1 MNKFIPLSI
10 LLGVALPV
18 LAAPTLVS
26 EQVKQEG
33 KLGIPYQM
41 YKLDNGLTVIL
52 APDKSDPL
60 VHLDVTY
67 HVGSSRETVG
77 KSGFAHFFEH
87 MMFQGS
93 KHVGD
98 QEHMRIINEAG
109 GDMNGTTNK
118 DRTNYYETVPANQ
131 LEKVLWLEA
140 DRMGFLLDAVSQKKF
155 EIQRATVKNERAQRI
170 DSQPYGL
177 VSEKAGEALYPRTH
191 PYSWQPIGYVEDL
204 DRVGVDDLKQFFLRW
219 YGPNNATLTL
229 GGDFD
234 TKQAL
239 AWIEQYFGSIPRGP
253 DVAEP
258 TPEPTPEPVSLPETR
273 YVTLEDKVHLP
284 LLYISYP
291 TVALGDP
298 QEPALDIFAD
308 VLGGSASSM
317 LYQSLVKTGK
327 AIEVGAS
334 HSCEELACTLT
345 VYAYPNPAQDGSLK
359 TLKGE
364 VDKVIGD
371 FANRGIKPADL
382 EKAISSYRA
391 AAIWGLDS
399 IEGKVSQ
406 LAMGQVLAQ
415 DPNYVFKNLDAISQV
430 KASDVKAAYDKF
442 IAGKPAVVLS
452 VVPKGKTQW
461 QAGEPNFTPAKR
473 VLPDYS
479 QHGEPLAL
487 RPVKDNFDRSI
498 EPKVGAAVSVKVPAT
513 WHGKLDKGI
522 EIIGTQSDEIP
533 AVSIMIALPGGIRA
547 EGKGELGLA
556 SLTAAMLEQGTVRMS
571 EAELSDELQKLGA
584 SISVSTAQYNNLITI
599 SSLTDKL
606 PQTMALVREVLM
618 RPGMREADFERLKAQ
633 MLQGMKQSEQQPEW
647 LAGQAFR
654 ELVYGKQS
662 RLGQPTNGVL
672 TDVEKLTLADVKRFY
687 QDYYNPTNAKVVVT
701 GDVTQQQVE
710 SELGFLTEWKGAAP
724 TLGDLKPKG
733 EQAKPGIYLVDK
745 PGAPQSVIRIGRRA
759 MPFDTTGDYFIAN
772 LMNFN
777 LGGNFNSRINLN
789 LREDKGYTYG
799 ASSGFQANREAG
811 VFATGANVRTD
822 ATVDAIRQFLKEMDG
837 YRASGPT
844 PVELAYMRSAVSQQ
858 DALSYETLA
867 QKAGFLLQMI
877 MYDLKPDY
885 VQAQGELIKTVSP
898 ETLKASAA
906 RWLDP
911 AEMVIVVV
919 GDKQKLEKPLAELHL
934 PIYPLQLP

>member
-1 MNKFIPLSI
+1 MNKLIPLSM
-10 LLGVALPV
+10 LLGFSLPV

-52 APDKSDPL
+52 APDHSDPL

-170 DSQPYGL
+170 DNQPYGL
-177 VSEKAGEALYPRTH
+177 VGERVGEALYPRTH

-204 DRVGVDDLKQFFLRW
+204 DRVDVNDLKQFFLRW

-258 TPEPTPEPVSLPETR
+258 TPQPATLPATR

-291 TVALGDP
+291 TVSLGDP

-327 AIEVGAS
+327 AIEAGAS

-345 VYAYPNPAQDGSLK
+345 VYAYPNPAADGSLK

-364 VDKVIGD
+364 VDKVIGE
-371 FANRGIKPADL
+371 FAQRGIKPADL

-391 AAIWGLDS
+391 SAIWGLDS

-406 LAMGQVLAQ
+406 LAMGQVLAR
-415 DPNYVFKNLDAISQV
+415 DPDYVFKNLDAIARV
-430 KASDVKAAYDKF
+430 KGSDVKAAYDKF
-442 IAGKPAVVLS
+442 IQNKPAVVLS
-452 VVPKGKTQW
+452 VVPKGKSDW
-461 QAGEPNFTPAKR
+461 QAATPNFTPAKR
-473 VLPDYS
+473 ELPDYS
-479 QHGEPLAL
+479 KHDKVLAE
-487 RPVKDNFDRSI
+487 RPVKDDFDRSVQ
-498 EPKVGAAVSVKVPAT
+498 PKAADAVSVKVPAI
-513 WHGKLDKGI
+513 WRGKLGKGI
-522 EIIGTQSDEIP
+522 EIIGTHSDEIP

-556 SLTAAMLEQGTVRMS
+556 SLTAAMLEQGTTRLS

-584 SISVSTAQYNNLITI
+584 SISVSSAQYNNLITI
-599 SSLTDKL
+599 SSLADKL
-606 PQTMALVREVLM
+606 PETLALVREVLLQ
-618 RPGMREADFERLKAQ
+618 PGLREADFERLKTQ

-654 ELVYGKQS
+654 ELVYGKQN
-662 RLGQPTNGVL
+662 RLGQPSDGVL
-672 TDVEKLTLADVKRFY
+672 ADVEKLTLADVKRFY
-687 QDYYNPTNAKVVVT
+687 EAYYNPANAKVVVT
-701 GDVTQQQVE
+701 GDVTAQQVE
-710 SELGFLTEWKGAAP
+710 SGLAFLTQWQGAAP
-724 TLGDLKPKG
+724 TLGDLKPGG

-759 MPFDTTGDYFIAN
+759 MAFDTTGDYFIAN

-837 YRASGPT
+837 YRKSGPT

-858 DALSYETLA
+858 DALSYETLG

-885 VQAQGELIKTVSP
+885 VQAQNNLIKTVSP

-919 GDKQKLEKPLAELHL
+919 GDKQKLEKTLSELHL

>member
-1 MNKFIPLSI
+1 MNKVIPLTI
-10 LLGVALPV
+10 LLGFTLPV
-18 LAAPTLVS
+18 LAAPTLIA
-26 EQVKQEG
+26 EQGKEEG
-33 KLGIPYQM
+33 KLAIPYQM

-52 APDKSDPL
+52 APDRSDPL

-155 EIQRATVKNERAQRI
+155 EIQRATVKNERAQRV
-170 DSQPYGL
+170 DNQPYGL
-177 VSEKAGEALYPRTH
+177 VSEKVGEALYPRTH

-204 DRVGVDDLKQFFLRW
+204 DRVDVNDLKQFFLRW

-234 TKQAL
+234 SKQAL
-239 AWIEQYFGSIPRGP
+239 AWIEKYFGSIPRGP

-258 TPEPTPEPVSLPETR
+258 TPKPVTLPETR
-273 YVTLEDKVHLP
+273 YVTLQDKVHLP

-291 TVALGDP
+291 TVSLGDP
-298 QEPALDIFAD
+298 QEPALDMFAD

-327 AIEVGAS
+327 AIDVGAS
-334 HSCEELACTLT
+334 HYCEELACTLT
-345 VYAYPNPAQDGSLK
+345 VYAYPNPSQDGNLK

-364 VDKVIGD
+364 VDKVIGE
-371 FANRGIKPADL
+371 FAQRGLKPEDL
-382 EKAISSYRA
+382 EKAIAKYRA
-391 AAIWGLDS
+391 SAIWGLDS
-399 IEGKVSQ
+399 VSGKVSQ
-406 LAMGQVLAQ
+406 LAMGQVFAQ
-415 DPNYVFKNLDAISQV
+415 DPNYVFKTLDAIGKVTPEQ
-430 KASDVKAAYDKF
+430 VKAAYDKF

-452 VVPKGKTQW
+452 VVPKGKTEW
-461 QAGEPNFTPAKR
+461 QVATSNFTPAKR
-473 VLPDYS
+473 ELPDYS
-479 QHGEPLAL
+479 KHDEALAE
-487 RPVKDNFDRSI
+487 RPVKDNFDRSVQ
-498 EPKVGAAVSVKVPAT
+498 PKASEAVSVKVPAI
-513 WHGKLDKGI
+513 WHGKLDKNI
-522 EIIGTQSDEIP
+522 EIIGTKSDEIP

-547 EGKGELGLA
+547 EDKGQLGLA
-556 SLTAAMLEQGTVRMS
+556 NLTAAMMGQGTVRLT
-571 EAELSDELQKLGA
+571 EAQLSDELQKLGS
-584 SISVSTAQYNNLITI
+584 SIDVSSAQYNNLITV
-599 SSLTDKL
+599 SSLADKL
-606 PQTMALVREVLM
+606 PQTLALVREVLE
-618 RPGMREADFERLKAQ
+618 RPGMREADFERVKAQ
-633 MLQGMKQSEQQPEW
+633 LLQGMQQAQQQPEW

-654 ELVYGKQS
+654 ELVYGKQN
-662 RLGQPTNGVL
+662 RLGQPTDGVAA
-672 TDVEKLTLADVKRFY
+672 DVAKLTLADVKHFY
-687 QDYYNPTNAKVVVT
+687 QAYYNPTNAKVVVV
-701 GDVTQQQVE
+701 GDVGQKQIEEQ
-710 SELGFLTEWKGAAP
+710 LGFLTEWKGATP
-724 TLGDLKPKG
+724 TLGDLKLNG

-759 MPFDTTGDYFIAN
+759 MPFDTTGDYFTAG

-799 ASSGFQANREAG
+799 ASSGFSANREVG
-811 VFATGANVRTD
+811 TFATGANVRAD
-822 ATVDAIRQFLKEMDG
+822 ATVDAIRQFLKEMDN
-837 YRASGPT
+837 YRKSGPT

-858 DALSYETLA
+858 DALSYETLG
-867 QKAGFLLQMI
+867 QKAGFLLQMV

-885 VQAQGELIKTVSP
+885 VQAQNNLIKTVSP
-898 ETLKASAA
+898 EALKASAA
-906 RWLDP
+906 RWLNP
-911 AEMVIVVV
+911 ADMVIVVV
-919 GDKQKLEKPLAELHL
+919 GDKQKLEKPLKELHL

>member
-1 MNKFIPLSI
+1 MKQLIPLS
-10 LLGVALPV
+10 LLMGFALPA

-170 DSQPYGL
+170 DNQPYGL
-177 VSEKAGEALYPRTH
+177 VSEKVGEALYPRTH

-234 TKQAL
+234 SKQAL

-258 TPEPTPEPVSLPETR
+258 TPKPATLPETR
-273 YVTLEDKVHLP
+273 YVTLQDKVHLP

-327 AIEVGAS
+327 AIEVGAG

-345 VYAYPNPAQDGSLK
+345 VYAYPNPAVDGSLK

-364 VDKVIGD
+364 VDKVIAD
-371 FANRGIKPADL
+371 FANRGVKPADL
-382 EKAISSYRA
+382 EKAISSYRSS
-391 AAIWGLDS
+391 AIWGLDS

-415 DPNYVFKNLDAISQV
+415 DPNYVFKNLDAIAAV
-430 KASDVKAAYDKF
+430 KADDVKAAYDKF
-442 IAGKPAVVLS
+442 IAGKPSVVLS
-452 VVPKGKTQW
+452 VVPKGKTDW
-461 QAGEPNFTPAKR
+461 QAAAPNFSPAKR
-473 VLPDYS
+473 ELPDYS
-479 QHGEPLAL
+479 KHGEPLAL
-487 RPVKDNFDRSI
+487 RPVKDSFDRSVQ
-498 EPKVGAAVSVKVPAT
+498 PKAGEAVSVKVPAI

-556 SLTAAMLEQGTVRMS
+556 SLTAAMLEQGTVRLS

-606 PQTMALVREVLM
+606 PQTLALVREVFE

-654 ELVYGKQS
+654 ELVYGKQN
-662 RLGQPTNGVL
+662 RLGQPSNGVL

-687 QDYYNPTNAKVVVT
+687 QAYYNPTNAKVVVT
-701 GDVTQQQVE
+701 GDVTQPQIE
-710 SELGFLTEWKGAAP
+710 SALGFLPEWKGAAP
-724 TLGDLKPKG
+724 TLGDLKPQG

-759 MPFDTTGDYFIAN
+759 MAFDTTGDYFVAN

-799 ASSGFQANREAG
+799 ASSGFSANREAG

-858 DALSYETLA
+858 DALSYETLG

-885 VQAQGELIKTVSP
+885 VQAQSQLIKTVSP

-906 RWLDP
+906 RWLNP
-911 AEMVIVVV
+911 ADMVIVVV

>member
-1 MNKFIPLSI
+1 MKQLIPLSL
-10 LLGVALPV
+10 LLGFALPA

-98 QEHMRIINEAG
+98 QQHMRIINEAG

-170 DSQPYGL
+170 DNQPYGL
-177 VSEKAGEALYPRTH
+177 VSEKVGEALYPRTH

-258 TPEPTPEPVSLPETR
+258 TPEPTALPETR

-317 LYQSLVKTGK
+317 LYQSLVKTGM

-345 VYAYPNPAQDGSLK
+345 VYAYPNPAVDGSLK

-364 VDKVIGD
+364 VDKVIAD
-371 FANRGIKPADL
+371 FAGRGVKPADL

-415 DPNYVFKNLDAISQV
+415 DPNYVFKNLDAIAQV

-473 VLPDYS
+473 ELPDYS
-479 QHGEPLAL
+479 QRAEPLAL
-487 RPVKDNFDRSI
+487 RPVKDNFDRSVQ
-498 EPKVGAAVSVKVPAT
+498 PKAAEAVSVKVPAI

-556 SLTAAMLEQGTVRMS
+556 SLTAAMLEQGTVRLS

-584 SISVSTAQYNNLITI
+584 SISISTAQYNNLITI

-606 PQTMALVREVLM
+606 PQTLALVREVLM
-618 RPGMREADFERLKAQ
+618 RPGLREADFERLKAQ

-662 RLGQPTNGVL
+662 RLGQPTDGVL
-672 TDVEKLTLADVKRFY
+672 SDVEKLTLADVKRFY
-687 QDYYNPTNAKVVVT
+687 QEYYNPTNAKVVVT

-724 TLGDLKPKG
+724 KLGDLKPLG

-759 MPFDTTGDYFIAN
+759 MPFDTTGDYFVAN

-799 ASSGFQANREAG
+799 ASSGFSANREAG
-811 VFATGANVRTD
+811 VFATGANVRSD

-885 VQAQGELIKTVSP
+885 VLAQSKLIKTVSP

-911 AEMVIVVV
+911 ADMVIVVV

>member
-1 MNKFIPLSI
+1 MNKLIPLSM
-10 LLGVALPV
+10 LLGFSLPV

-52 APDKSDPL
+52 APDHSDPL

-155 EIQRATVKNERAQRI
+155 EIQRATVTNERAQRI
-170 DSQPYGL
+170 DNQPYGL
-177 VSEKAGEALYPRTH
+177 VGERVGEALYPRTH

-204 DRVGVDDLKQFFLRW
+204 DRVDVNDLKQFFLRW

-258 TPEPTPEPVSLPETR
+258 TPQPATLPATR

-291 TVALGDP
+291 TVSLGDP

-327 AIEVGAS
+327 AIEAGAS

-345 VYAYPNPAQDGSLK
+345 VYAYPNPAADGSLK

-364 VDKVIGD
+364 VDKVIGE
-371 FANRGIKPADL
+371 FAQRGIKPADL

-391 AAIWGLDS
+391 SAIWGLDS

-406 LAMGQVLAQ
+406 LAMGQVLAR
-415 DPNYVFKNLDAISQV
+415 DPDYVFKNLDAIARV
-430 KASDVKAAYDKF
+430 KGSDVKAAYDKF
-442 IAGKPAVVLS
+442 IQNKPAVVLS
-452 VVPKGKTQW
+452 VVPKGKSDW
-461 QAGEPNFTPAKR
+461 QAAKPNFIPAKR
-473 VLPDYS
+473 ELPDYS
-479 QHGEPLAL
+479 KHDKVLAE
-487 RPVKDNFDRSI
+487 RPVKDDFDRSVQ
-498 EPKVGAAVSVKVPAT
+498 PKAADAVSVKVPAI
-513 WHGKLDKGI
+513 WRGKLDKGI
-522 EIIGTQSDEIP
+522 EIIGTHSDEIP

-556 SLTAAMLEQGTVRMS
+556 SLTAAMLEQGTTRLS

-584 SISVSTAQYNNLITI
+584 SISVSSAQYNNLITI
-599 SSLTDKL
+599 SSLADKL
-606 PQTMALVREVLM
+606 PETLALVREVLLQ
-618 RPGMREADFERLKAQ
+618 PGLREADFERLKTQ

-654 ELVYGKQS
+654 ELVYGKQN
-662 RLGQPTNGVL
+662 RLGQPSDGVL
-672 TDVEKLTLADVKRFY
+672 ADVEKLTLADVKRFY
-687 QDYYNPTNAKVVVT
+687 EAYYNPTNAKVVVT
-701 GDVTQQQVE
+701 GDVTAQQVE
-710 SELGFLTEWKGAAP
+710 SGLAFLTQWQGAAP
-724 TLGDLKPKG
+724 TLGDLKPGG

-837 YRASGPT
+837 YRKSGPT

-858 DALSYETLA
+858 DALSYETLG

-885 VQAQGELIKTVSP
+885 VQAQNNLIKTVSP

-919 GDKQKLEKPLAELHL
+919 GDKQKLEKPLSELHL

>member
-1 MNKFIPLSI
+1 MKQLIPLSI
-10 LLGVALPV
+10 LLGFALPA

-33 KLGIPYQM
+33 RLGIPYQM
-41 YKLDNGLTVIL
+41 YRLDNGLTVIL
-52 APDKSDPL
+52 APDKSDPV

-98 QEHMRIINEAG
+98 QQHMRIINEAG
-109 GDMNGTTNK
+109 GEMNGTTNK

-170 DSQPYGL
+170 DNQPYGL
-177 VSEKAGEALYPRTH
+177 VGEKVGETLYPRTH

-234 TKQAL
+234 SKQAL
-239 AWIEQYFGSIPRGP
+239 AWIEQYFGTIPRGP
-253 DVAEP
+253 DVA
-258 TPEPTPEPVSLPETR
+258 EPTPEPVSLPETR

-327 AIEVGAS
+327 AIEVGTGHA
-334 HSCEELACTLT
+334 CEELACTLT
-345 VYAYPNPAQDGSLK
+345 IYAYPNPAKGGSLK
-359 TLKGE
+359 TLKEE
-364 VDKVIGD
+364 VDKVVGE
-371 FANRGIKPADL
+371 FASRGLKPEDL

-406 LAMGQVLAQ
+406 LAMGQVLTQ

-430 KASDVKAAYDKF
+430 TAEQVKAAYDKF
-442 IAGKPAVVLS
+442 ILNKPAVVLS
-452 VVPKGKTQW
+452 VVPKGKTDW
-461 QAGEPNFTPAKR
+461 QAATPNFSPAKR

-487 RPVKDNFDRSI
+487 RPVKDSFDRSAQP
-498 EPKVGAAVSVKVPAT
+498 EAAEAVSVKVPAI

-556 SLTAAMLEQGTVRMS
+556 SLTAAMLEQGTVRLT
-571 EAELSDELQKLGA
+571 EAQLSDELQKLGA
-584 SISVSTAQYNNLITI
+584 RIDVSTAQYNSLITI

-606 PQTMALVREVLM
+606 PQTLALVREVLM
-618 RPGMREADFERLKAQ
+618 RPGMREDDFDRLKAQ

-654 ELVYGKQS
+654 ELVYGKQN
-662 RLGQPTNGVL
+662 RLGQPTEGVL
-672 TDVEKLTLADVKRFY
+672 TDLEQLTLADVKRFY
-687 QDYYNPTNAKVVVT
+687 QDYYNPTNARVVVT
-701 GDVTQQQVE
+701 GDVTRQQIEEQ
-710 SELGFLTEWKGAAP
+710 LGFLTEWKGTAP

-759 MPFDTTGDYFIAN
+759 MPFDTTGDYFTAN

-799 ASSGFQANREAG
+799 ASSGFSANRDTG
-811 VFATGANVRTD
+811 VFATGANVRSD

-837 YRASGPT
+837 YRGSGPT

-867 QKAGFLLQMI
+867 QKAMFLLQMI

-885 VQAQGELIKTVSP
+885 VLDQSKLIKTVSP
-898 ETLKASAA
+898 EVLKASAA

-911 AEMVIVVV
+911 ADMVIVVV

>member
-1 MNKFIPLSI
+1 MKQLIPLS
-10 LLGVALPV
+10 LLMGFVLPA
-18 LAAPTLVS
+18 LAAPTLIS

-170 DSQPYGL
+170 DNQPYGL
-177 VSEKAGEALYPRTH
+177 VSEKVGEALYPRTH

-234 TKQAL
+234 SKQAL
-239 AWIEQYFGSIPRGP
+239 AWIEQYFGPIPRGP

-258 TPEPTPEPVSLPETR
+258 TPEPATLPETR

-298 QEPALDIFAD
+298 REPALDIFAD

-327 AIEVGAS
+327 AIEVGAG

-345 VYAYPNPAQDGSLK
+345 VYAYPNPAVDGSLK

-364 VDKVIGD
+364 VDKVIAD
-371 FANRGIKPADL
+371 FASRGVKPADL
-382 EKAISSYRA
+382 EKAISSYRS

-415 DPNYVFKNLDAISQV
+415 DPNYVFKNLDAIAEV

-452 VVPKGKTQW
+452 VVPKGKTDW
-461 QAGEPNFTPAKR
+461 QAAAPNFTPAKR
-473 VLPDYS
+473 ELPDYS

-487 RPVKDNFDRSI
+487 RPVKDNFDRSVQ
-498 EPKVGAAVSVKVPAT
+498 PKAGDAVSVKVPAI

-556 SLTAAMLEQGTVRMS
+556 SLTAAMLEQGTVRLS

-606 PQTMALVREVLM
+606 PQTLALVREVFE

-672 TDVEKLTLADVKRFY
+672 ADVEKLTLADVKRFY
-687 QDYYNPTNAKVVVT
+687 QTYYNPTNAKVVVT
-701 GDVTQQQVE
+701 GDVTQPQIE
-710 SELGFLTEWKGAAP
+710 SELGFLTQWKGAAP
-724 TLGDLKPKG
+724 KLGDLKPQG

-799 ASSGFQANREAG
+799 ASSGFSANREAG

-837 YRASGPT
+837 YRKSGPT

-858 DALSYETLA
+858 DALSYETLG

-885 VQAQGELIKTVSP
+885 VQAQNQLIKTVSP
-898 ETLKASAA
+898 ETLKASAD

-911 AEMVIVVV
+911 ADMVIVVV

>member
-1 MNKFIPLSI
+1 MKQLIPLSL
-10 LLGVALPV
+10 LLGFALPA

-170 DSQPYGL
+170 DNQPYGL
-177 VSEKAGEALYPRTH
+177 VSEKVGEALYPRTH

-234 TKQAL
+234 SKQAL
-239 AWIEQYFGSIPRGP
+239 AWIEQYFGPIPRGP

-258 TPEPTPEPVSLPETR
+258 TPEPATLPKTR

-298 QEPALDIFAD
+298 REPALDIFAD

-327 AIEVGAS
+327 AIEVGAG

-345 VYAYPNPAQDGSLK
+345 VYAYPNPAVDGSLK

-364 VDKVIGD
+364 VDKVIAD
-371 FANRGIKPADL
+371 FASRGVKPADL
-382 EKAISSYRA
+382 EKAISSYRS

-415 DPNYVFKNLDAISQV
+415 DPNYVFKNLDAIAEV

-452 VVPKGKTQW
+452 VVPKGKTDW
-461 QAGEPNFTPAKR
+461 QAAAPNFTPAKR
-473 VLPDYS
+473 ELPDYS
-479 QHGEPLAL
+479 QHGGPLAL
-487 RPVKDNFDRSI
+487 RPVKDNFDRSVQ
-498 EPKVGAAVSVKVPAT
+498 PKAGDAVSVKVPAI

-556 SLTAAMLEQGTVRMS
+556 SLTAAMLEQGTVRLS

-606 PQTMALVREVLM
+606 PQTLALVREVFE

-672 TDVEKLTLADVKRFY
+672 ADVEKLTLADVKRFY
-687 QDYYNPTNAKVVVT
+687 QTYYNPTNAKVVVT
-701 GDVTQQQVE
+701 GDVTQPQIE
-710 SELGFLTEWKGAAP
+710 SELGFLTQWKGAAP
-724 TLGDLKPKG
+724 KLGDLKPQG

-799 ASSGFQANREAG
+799 ASSGFSANREAG

-837 YRASGPT
+837 YRKSGPT

-858 DALSYETLA
+858 DALSYETLG

-885 VQAQGELIKTVSP
+885 VQAQNQLIKTVSP
-898 ETLKASAA
+898 ETLKASAD
-906 RWLDP
+906 RWLNP
-911 AEMVIVVV
+911 ADMVIVVV

>member
-1 MNKFIPLSI
+1 MNKLIPFSL
-10 LLGVALPV
+10 LLGFTLPA

-26 EQVKQEG
+26 EQVRQEG
-33 KLGIPYQM
+33 RLGIPYQM
-41 YKLDNGLTVIL
+41 YRLDNGLTVIL
-52 APDKSDPL
+52 APDRSDPV

-109 GDMNGTTNK
+109 GEMNGTTNK
-118 DRTNYYETVPANQ
+118 DRTNYFETVPANQ

-170 DSQPYGL
+170 DNQPYGL
-177 VSEKAGEALYPRTH
+177 VGEKVGEALYPRTH

-204 DRVGVDDLKQFFLRW
+204 DRVDVNDLKQFFLRW

-239 AWIEQYFGSIPRGP
+239 AWIEQYFGPIPRGP
-253 DVAEP
+253 EVAEP
-258 TPEPTPEPVSLPETR
+258 TPKPAILPETR

-291 TVALGDP
+291 TVSLSDP

-334 HSCEELACTLT
+334 HSCEELACTLA
-345 VYAYPNPAQDGSLK
+345 VYAYPNPAVDGSLK

-364 VDKVIGD
+364 VDKVIGE
-371 FANRGIKPADL
+371 FAQRGIKPADL

-391 AAIWGLDS
+391 SAIWGLDS

-406 LAMGQVLAQ
+406 LAMGQVMTR

-430 KASDVKAAYDKF
+430 NAQQVKAAYDKF
-442 IAGKPAVVLS
+442 IANRHSVVLS

-461 QAGEPNFTPAKR
+461 QAGTPNFTPAKR
-473 VLPDYS
+473 ELPDYS
-479 QHGEPLAL
+479 QHGEQLAQQTI
-487 RPVKDNFDRSI
+487 KDSFDRSVQPRTA
-498 EPKVGAAVSVKVPAT
+498 EAVSVKVPAI

-522 EIIGTQSDEIP
+522 EIIGTRSDEIP

-556 SLTAAMLEQGTVRMS
+556 SLTAAMLGQGTARLS

-606 PQTMALVREVLM
+606 PQTLALVREVLLQ
-618 RPGMREADFERLKAQ
+618 PGLREADFERLKAQ
-633 MLQGMKQSEQQPEW
+633 TLQGMKQSEQQPEW

-654 ELVYGKQS
+654 ELVYGKQN
-662 RLGQPTNGVL
+662 RLGQPTDGVL
-672 TDVEKLTLADVKRFY
+672 TDVERLTLADVKRFY
-687 QDYYNPTNAKVVVT
+687 HAYYNSTNAKVVVT

-710 SELGFLTEWKGAAP
+710 QQLGFLTEWQGAAP
-724 TLGDLKPKG
+724 TLGDLKLKG
-733 EQAKPGIYLVDK
+733 EQARAGIYLVDK

-759 MPFDTTGDYFIAN
+759 MPFDTTGEYFVAN

-811 VFATGANVRTD
+811 IFATGANVRID
-822 ATVDAIRQFLKEMDG
+822 ATADAIRQFLKEMDG

-858 DALSYETLA
+858 DALSYETLG

-885 VQAQGELIKTVSP
+885 VQAQNQLIKTVSP

-911 AEMVIVVV
+911 ADMVIVVV
-919 GDKQKLEKPLAELHL
+919 GDKQKLEKPLSELHL

>member
-1 MNKFIPLSI
+1 MKQLIPLS
-10 LLGVALPV
+10 LLMGFALPV
-18 LAAPTLVS
+18 LAAPTLIS

-170 DSQPYGL
+170 DNQPYGL
-177 VSEKAGEALYPRTH
+177 VSEKVGEALYPRTH

-239 AWIEQYFGSIPRGP
+239 AWIEQYFGPIPRGP

-258 TPEPTPEPVSLPETR
+258 TPEPATLPETR
-273 YVTLEDKVHLP
+273 YVTLQDKVHLP

-291 TVALGDP
+291 TVSLGDP

-327 AIEVGAS
+327 AIEVGAG

-345 VYAYPNPAQDGSLK
+345 VYAYPNPAVDGSLK

-364 VDKVIGD
+364 VDKVIAD
-371 FANRGIKPADL
+371 FANRGVKPADL
-382 EKAISSYRA
+382 EKAISSYRS

-415 DPNYVFKNLDAISQV
+415 DPNYVFKNLDAIAAV

-442 IAGKPAVVLS
+442 IAGKPSVVLS
-452 VVPKGKTQW
+452 VVPKGKTDW
-461 QAGEPNFTPAKR
+461 QAATPNFSPAKR
-473 VLPDYS
+473 ELPDYS

-487 RPVKDNFDRSI
+487 RPVKDNFDRSVQ
-498 EPKVGAAVSVKVPAT
+498 PKAGDAVSVKVPAI
-513 WHGKLDKGI
+513 WRGKLDKGI
-522 EIIGTQSDEIP
+522 TLIGTQSDEIP

-556 SLTAAMLEQGTVRMS
+556 SLTAAMLEQGTVRLS

-584 SISVSTAQYNNLITI
+584 SISVSTAQYNNLITV

-606 PQTMALVREVLM
+606 PQTLALVREVFE
-618 RPGMREADFERLKAQ
+618 RPGLREADFERLKAQ
-633 MLQGMKQSEQQPEW
+633 MVQGMKQSEQQPEW

-654 ELVYGKQS
+654 QLVYGKQN
-662 RLGQPTNGVL
+662 RLGQPSDGVL
-672 TDVEKLTLADVKRFY
+672 ADVEKLTLADVKRFY
-687 QDYYNPTNAKVVVT
+687 QTYYNPTNAKVVVT
-701 GDVTQQQVE
+701 GDVTQPQIE
-710 SELGFLTEWKGAAP
+710 SELGFLTQWKGAAP
-724 TLGDLKPKG
+724 KLGDLKPQG

-799 ASSGFQANREAG
+799 ASSGFSANREAG

-858 DALSYETLA
+858 DALSYETLG

-885 VQAQGELIKTVSP
+885 VQAQSQLIKTVSP

-911 AEMVIVVV
+911 ADMVIVVV

>member
-1 MNKFIPLSI
+1 MNKLIPLSM
-10 LLGVALPV
+10 LLGFSLPV

-52 APDKSDPL
+52 APDHSDPL

-170 DSQPYGL
+170 DNQPYGL
-177 VSEKAGEALYPRTH
+177 VGERVGEALYPRTH

-204 DRVGVDDLKQFFLRW
+204 DRVDVNDLKQFFLRW

-258 TPEPTPEPVSLPETR
+258 TPQPATLPATR

-291 TVALGDP
+291 TVSLGDP

-327 AIEVGAS
+327 AIEAGAS

-345 VYAYPNPAQDGSLK
+345 VYAYPNPAADGSLK

-364 VDKVIGD
+364 VDKVIGE
-371 FANRGIKPADL
+371 FAQRGIKPADL

-391 AAIWGLDS
+391 SAIWGLDS

-406 LAMGQVLAQ
+406 LAMGQVLAR
-415 DPNYVFKNLDAISQV
+415 DPDYVFKNLDAIARV
-430 KASDVKAAYDKF
+430 KGSDVKAAYDKF
-442 IAGKPAVVLS
+442 IQNKPAVVLS
-452 VVPKGKTQW
+452 VVPKGKSDW
-461 QAGEPNFTPAKR
+461 QAATPNFTPAKR
-473 VLPDYS
+473 ELPDYS
-479 QHGEPLAL
+479 KHDKVLAE
-487 RPVKDNFDRSI
+487 RPVKDDFDRSVQ
-498 EPKVGAAVSVKVPAT
+498 PKAADAVSVKVPAI
-513 WHGKLDKGI
+513 WRGKLGKGI
-522 EIIGTQSDEIP
+522 EIIGTHSDEIP

-556 SLTAAMLEQGTVRMS
+556 SLTAAMLEQGTTRLS

-584 SISVSTAQYNNLITI
+584 SISVSSAQYNNLITI
-599 SSLTDKL
+599 SSLADKL
-606 PQTMALVREVLM
+606 PETLALVREVLLQ
-618 RPGMREADFERLKAQ
+618 PGLREADFERLKTQ

-654 ELVYGKQS
+654 ELVYGKQN
-662 RLGQPTNGVL
+662 RLGQPSDGAL
-672 TDVEKLTLADVKRFY
+672 ADVEKLTLADVKRFY
-687 QDYYNPTNAKVVVT
+687 EAYYNPANAKVVVT
-701 GDVTQQQVE
+701 GDVTAQQVE
-710 SELGFLTEWKGAAP
+710 SGLAFLTQWQGAAP
-724 TLGDLKPKG
+724 TLGISSPG
-733 EQAKPGIYLVDK
+733 RAGQARHL
-745 PGAPQSVIRIGRRA
+745 S
-759 MPFDTTGDYFIAN
+759 
-772 LMNFN
+772 
-777 LGGNFNSRINLN
+777 GG
-789 LREDKGYTYG
+789 
-799 ASSGFQANREAG
+799 QAG
-811 VFATGANVRTD
+811 
-822 ATVDAIRQFLKEMDG
+822 
-837 YRASGPT
+837 GP
-844 PVELAYMRSAVSQQ
+844 P
-858 DALSYETLA
+858 
-867 QKAGFLLQMI
+867 
-877 MYDLKPDY
+877 
-885 VQAQGELIKTVSP
+885 
-898 ETLKASAA
+898 
-906 RWLDP
+906 
-911 AEMVIVVV
+911 V
-919 GDKQKLEKPLAELHL
+919 GDPHR
-934 PIYPLQLP
+934 PPRHGV

>member
-1 MNKFIPLSI
+1 M
-10 LLGVALPV
+10 LLGFSLPV

-52 APDKSDPL
+52 APDHSDPL

-118 DRTNYYETVPANQ
+118 DRTNYYETVPANE
-131 LEKVLWLEA
+131 LEKVLWLES
-140 DRMGFLLDAVSQKKF
+140 DRMGFLLEAVSQKKF

-170 DSQPYGL
+170 DNQPYGL
-177 VSEKAGEALYPRTH
+177 VGERVGEALYPRTH

-204 DRVGVDDLKQFFLRW
+204 DRVDVNDLKQFFLRW

-258 TPEPTPEPVSLPETR
+258 TPQPATLPATR

-291 TVALGDP
+291 TVSLGDP

-327 AIEVGAS
+327 AIEAGAS

-345 VYAYPNPAQDGSLK
+345 VYAYPNPAADGSLK

-364 VDKVIGD
+364 VDKVIGE
-371 FANRGIKPADL
+371 FAQRGIKPADL

-391 AAIWGLDS
+391 SAIWGLDS

-406 LAMGQVLAQ
+406 LAMGQVLAR
-415 DPNYVFKNLDAISQV
+415 DPDYVFKNLDAIARV
-430 KASDVKAAYDKF
+430 KGSDVKAAYDKF
-442 IAGKPAVVLS
+442 IQNKPAVVLS
-452 VVPKGKTQW
+452 VVPKGKSDW
-461 QAGEPNFTPAKR
+461 QAATPNFTPAKR
-473 VLPDYS
+473 ELPDYS
-479 QHGEPLAL
+479 KHDKVLAE
-487 RPVKDNFDRSI
+487 RPVKDDFDRSVQ
-498 EPKVGAAVSVKVPAT
+498 PKAADAVSVKVPAI
-513 WHGKLDKGI
+513 WRGKLGKGI
-522 EIIGTQSDEIP
+522 EIIGTHSDEIP

-556 SLTAAMLEQGTVRMS
+556 SLTAAMLEQGTTRLS

-584 SISVSTAQYNNLITI
+584 SISVSSAQYNNLITI

-606 PQTMALVREVLM
+606 PETLALVREVLLQ
-618 RPGMREADFERLKAQ
+618 PGLREADFERLKTQ

-654 ELVYGKQS
+654 ELVYGKQN
-662 RLGQPTNGVL
+662 RLGQPSDGAL
-672 TDVEKLTLADVKRFY
+672 ADVEKLTLADVKRFY
-687 QDYYNPTNAKVVVT
+687 EAYYNPANAKVVVT
-701 GDVTQQQVE
+701 GDVTAQQVE
-710 SELGFLTEWKGAAP
+710 SGLAFLTQWQGAAP
-724 TLGDLKPKG
+724 TLGDLKPGG

-759 MPFDTTGDYFIAN
+759 MAFDTTGDYFIAN

-837 YRASGPT
+837 YRKSGPT

-858 DALSYETLA
+858 DVLSYETLG

-885 VQAQGELIKTVSP
+885 VQAQNNLIKTVSP

-919 GDKQKLEKPLAELHL
+919 GDKQKLEKPLSELHL